1 MKQGAIRKSVNG
13 FLAML
18 MTVTCLFGTSTLPA
32 DAADQ
37 QDIGTKD
44 GYDYELWN
52 QWGQGSVN
60 MTVGND
66 GAFSCSWDGIEN
78 CLFRTGKKLERTK
91 NYSDYNGI
99 YIDYDVEY
107 EPKGNSYMCVYGWT
121 EDPTVEYYI
130 VEAWGSWRPPGATNS
145 LGTVSANGNKYDIYK
160 TVRENQPSIHGTE
173 TFYQYWSVRQDN
185 PAQNNVK
192 KEITGRISVSKHF
205 EEWEKA
211 GLDMNGKM
219 YEVALNIEG
228 YQSNG
233 SANVKKNG
241 LVIGQ
246 GDGDNGSSVVDPPT
260 YTEPDENGYF
270 FYSDFES
277 TADSWGAR
285 GDASVKETSAEVFA
299 GNKSLGV
306 TGRTDSWNGAARSLS
321 TSVFV
326 PGNSYSFSA
335 AVMQNQTAS
344 EDFKLTL
351 QYDKDG
357 ETNYSTIA
365 TATGAKG
372 EWVQLA
378 NTSYTIPSGATNLI
392 IYTETDGT
400 TTDYFMDEAIGA
412 EKGKVIDFNSSSKLG
427 DVNNDGKID
436 SDDLKELQN
445 FILGKK
451 ATVNPETAD
460 MNGDGAIDSFDLVLL
475 RQTVVSIQQTETDK
489 PSASDGVDI
498 SWIDPSKPM
507 VAISF
512 DDGAVGTDA
521 NSSSMKI
528 LNALKESGFHATF
541 FYVSDWIRNNQA
553 EVKTAYDMGMEIANH
568 TKSHPNLSEKSAS
581 EIRSEYDSCADALKD
596 IIGTEPSKL
605 LRLPYLSS
613 NDTVKSTLSDVP
625 LITCSIDTQ
634 DWNGATSSQ
643 IIDKIKNAM
652 ADGSLDN
659 AIVLCHETYN
669 STAEA
674 MDYLCPYL
682 KEQGWQVV
690 TVSEMFAV
698 NGKELNGGQIYTKC
712 N

>member
-52 QWGQGSVN
+52 QWGQGSAN

-91 NYSDYNGI
+91 KYSDYNGI

-211 GLDMNGKM
+211 GLDMNGRM

-498 SWIDPSKPM
+498 S
-507 VAISF
+507 
-512 DDGAVGTDA
+512 
-521 NSSSMKI
+521 
-528 LNALKESGFHATF
+528 
-541 FYVSDWIRNNQA
+541 
-553 EVKTAYDMGMEIANH
+553 
-568 TKSHPNLSEKSAS
+568 
-581 EIRSEYDSCADALKD
+581 
-596 IIGTEPSKL
+596 
-605 LRLPYLSS
+605 
-613 NDTVKSTLSDVP
+613 
-625 LITCSIDTQ
+625 
-634 DWNGATSSQ
+634 
-643 IIDKIKNAM
+643 
-652 ADGSLDN
+652 
-659 AIVLCHETYN
+659 
-669 STAEA
+669 
-674 MDYLCPYL
+674 
-682 KEQGWQVV
+682 
-690 TVSEMFAV
+690 
-698 NGKELNGGQIYTKC
+698 
-712 N
+712 

>member
-1 MKQGAIRKSVNG
+1 MKQGAIRKSVNS

-37 QDIGTKD
+37 QDTGTKD

-52 QWGQGSVN
+52 QWGQGSAS
-60 MTVGND
+60 MQVGNN

-91 NYSDYNGI
+91 KYSDYNGI

-130 VEAWGSWRPPGATNS
+130 VEAWGSWRPPGATDS

-241 LVIGQ
+241 LVIGK
-246 GDGDNGSSVVDPPT
+246 GDGDNGSSVTDPPT

-270 FYSDFES
+270 FHSDFEKN
-277 TADSWGAR
+277 TDDWTAR
-285 GDASVKETSAEVFA
+285 GDASLKETSAEVFS

-306 TGRTDSWNGAARSLS
+306 TGRNDSWNGASRSLS

-326 PGNSYSFSA
+326 PGNSYSFSV
-335 AVMQNQTAS
+335 AVMQDKTAS

-357 ETNYSTIA
+357 ETSYSTIA
-365 TATGAKG
+365 TATGTKG

-378 NTSYTIPSGATNLI
+378 NTSYTIPAGATNLI

-400 TTDYFMDEAIGA
+400 TTDYFMDEAISA

-451 ATVNPETAD
+451 ATATPETAD
-460 MNGDGAIDSFDLVLL
+460 MNGDGAVDSFDLVLL
-475 RQTVVSIQQTETDK
+475 RQTVVSLQQTEPDK
-489 PSASDGVDI
+489 QDVSGGADI
-498 SWIDPSKPM
+498 S
-507 VAISF
+507 
-512 DDGAVGTDA
+512 
-521 NSSSMKI
+521 
-528 LNALKESGFHATF
+528 
-541 FYVSDWIRNNQA
+541 
-553 EVKTAYDMGMEIANH
+553 
-568 TKSHPNLSEKSAS
+568 
-581 EIRSEYDSCADALKD
+581 
-596 IIGTEPSKL
+596 
-605 LRLPYLSS
+605 
-613 NDTVKSTLSDVP
+613 
-625 LITCSIDTQ
+625 
-634 DWNGATSSQ
+634 
-643 IIDKIKNAM
+643 
-652 ADGSLDN
+652 
-659 AIVLCHETYN
+659 
-669 STAEA
+669 
-674 MDYLCPYL
+674 
-682 KEQGWQVV
+682 
-690 TVSEMFAV
+690 
-698 NGKELNGGQIYTKC
+698 
-712 N
+712 